1 MYRFGWPCARL
12 LGRAGVP
19 LLVKVNVIFDSEAH
33 VYVGTSDD
41 LPGLVVEADTLDE
54 LAREVH
60 DLVPAMIQAGR
71 ARVATPVATRL
82 SYTDA
87 AACA

>member
-1 MYRFGWPCARL
+1 M
-12 LGRAGVP
+12 V
-19 LLVKVNVIFDSEAH
+19 VKVNVIFDQDAG

-41 LPGLVVEADTLDE
+41 LPGLVVEADSLDD
-54 LAREVH
+54 LAHEVH
-60 DLVPAMIQAGR
+60 DLVPAMMQTR
-71 ARVATPVATRL
+71 SARVSAPVAMRL